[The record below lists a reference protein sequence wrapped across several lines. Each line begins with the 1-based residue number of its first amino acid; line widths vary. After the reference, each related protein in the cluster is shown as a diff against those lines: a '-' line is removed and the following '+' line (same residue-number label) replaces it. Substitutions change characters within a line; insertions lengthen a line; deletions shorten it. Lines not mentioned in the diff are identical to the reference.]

1 MSDWY
6 KISNEDEV
14 ASPALLVYPDRIAEN
29 IQRMIKSAG
38 GAEHLRPH
46 VKTHK
51 MPQIIAMKLAA
62 GITKFKVA
70 TIAEAEMTAAAGGK
84 DILLS
89 HQQVGPGVHRF
100 VELVKAF
107 PHTRFATLADN
118 LATVQAFSRAA
129 QAAGVTLELYVDLNV
144 GMNRTGVVPG
154 DEAAAVYRAIADSPG
169 LKAAGL
175 HAYDGHLRNA
185 DHEALVRD
193 TEKAFQPLWAL
204 VERLRKEGYEVPK
217 IAASGTPTFPL
228 LAKHADVE
236 VGCGTTVLWDFGQPE
251 ASPDLDFLNAAVLLT
266 RVISK
271 PSPGCLCL
279 DLGHKAVA
287 SEMPHP
293 RVKLFGLEDAN
304 FVMHS
309 EEHLVLE
316 TPRADEFPVGTVF
329 YGLPRHICPTVALHH
344 DVWVVREGK
353 AVERWEVTARRR
365 RITI

>member
-6 KISNEDEV
+6 KISNEDDA
-14 ASPALLVYPDRIAEN
+14 ASPAMLVYPDRIKEN
-29 IQRMIKSAG
+29 IRRMVAEAG

-51 MPQIIAMKLAA
+51 MPQIIAMKLEA
-62 GITKFKVA
+62 GIIKFKVA

-84 DILLS
+84 DILLA
-89 HQQVGPGVHRF
+89 HQPVGPGVRRF

-107 PHTRFATLADN
+107 PQTRFATIVDN
-118 LATVQAFSRAA
+118 VDTVGELSRAA
-129 QAAGVTLELYVDLNV
+129 RGAGVTLEIYVDLNV

-154 DEAAAVYRAIADSPG
+154 DEAAAVYHAIGDSPG
-169 LKAAGL
+169 LRAGGL

-185 DHEALVRD
+185 DHNALVRD
-193 TEKAFQPLWAL
+193 TEQAFKPVWELAD
-204 VERLRKEGYEVPK
+204 RLRAEGREVPK
-217 IAASGTPTFPL
+217 IVASGTPTFPL
-228 LAKHADVE
+228 LAKHEGVE
-236 VGCGTTVLWDFGQPE
+236 VGAGTTVLWDFGQPE

-266 RVISK
+266 RVVSK
-271 PSPGCLCL
+271 PAPGRLCL

-304 FVMHS
+304 FSMHS
-309 EEHLVLE
+309 EEHLVVE
-316 TPRADEFPVGTVF
+316 TPRADEFKVGSVL
-329 YGLPRHICPTVALHH
+329 YGIPRHICPTVALHH
-344 DVWVVREGK
+344 DVWVVRDGK
-353 AVERWEVTARRR
+353 AVDRWKVTARKR